1 MEIEKKKNKRKWL
14 KIASI
19 VMSIWSVLMFVP
31 GFTNACIT
39 LIGYI
44 IAFFNHF
51 DARDEVVITSWIL
64 FGTIALG
71 YLIAVAC
78 HLFYSII
85 TIIVG
90 AVCAKKKQGCVG
102 LILAIVTTIIRV
114 VASALFVLTIVG
126 GIIGLMIYDL

>member
-1 MEIEKKKNKRKWL
+1 METEKMNKKRKWL

-19 VMSIWSVLMFVP
+19 VMSIWSILMFVP
-31 GFTNACIT
+31 GLTNACIT

-44 IAFFNHF
+44 IAFINHF
-51 DARDEVVITSWIL
+51 DASDELSITSWIL

-90 AVCAKKKQGCVG
+90 AVCAKKKQN
-102 LILAIVTTIIRV
+102 
-114 VASALFVLTIVG
+114 SS
-126 GIIGLMIYDL
+126 